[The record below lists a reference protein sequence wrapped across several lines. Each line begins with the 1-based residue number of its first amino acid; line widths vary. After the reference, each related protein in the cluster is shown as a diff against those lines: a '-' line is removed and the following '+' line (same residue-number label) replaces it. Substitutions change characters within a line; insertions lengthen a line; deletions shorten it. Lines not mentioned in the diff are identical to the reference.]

1 MIEIVSVN
9 VVESMAKIV
18 MSVAMVSIVAVS
30 EVWLFVEAV
39 LDVMAVISEASVLAV
54 HVMALVSEVVA
65 EAVVSEEQRV

>member
-9 VVESMAKIV
+9 MVESMAKIV
-18 MSVAMVSIVAVS
+18 MGIAMVSIVAVS

>member
-9 VVESMAKIV
+9 MVESMAKIV
-18 MSVAMVSIVAVS
+18 MGVAMVSIVAVS

-39 LDVMAVISEASVLAV
+39 LDVVAVISEAGVLTV

>member
-1 MIEIVSVN
+1 M
-9 VVESMAKIV
+9 VESMAKIV
-18 MSVAMVSIVAVS
+18 MGIAMVSIVAVS

-39 LDVMAVISEASVLAV
+39 LDVMAIISEAGVLAV

>member
-9 VVESMAKIV
+9 VVESMSKIV
-18 MSVAMVSIVAVS
+18 MGIAMVSIVAVS
-30 EVWLFVEAV
+30 EVWLFVETV
-39 LDVMAVISEASVLAV
+39 LDVMAVISEAGVLAV

>member
-9 VVESMAKIV
+9 MVESMAKIV
-18 MSVAMVSIVAVS
+18 MGVAMVSIVAVS
-30 EVWLFVEAV
+30 EMWLFVEAV
-39 LDVMAVISEASVLAV
+39 LDVVAVISEAGVLTV

>member
-18 MSVAMVSIVAVS
+18 MSVAMVSIVTVS
-30 EVWLFVEAV
+30 EVWLFIEAV

>member
-9 VVESMAKIV
+9 MVESMAKIV
-18 MSVAMVSIVAVS
+18 MGIAMVSIVAVS
-30 EVWLFVEAV
+30 EVWLFVETV

>member
-9 VVESMAKIV
+9 VVESMSKIV
-18 MSVAMVSIVAVS
+18 MGIAMVSIVAVS
-30 EVWLFVEAV
+30 EVWLFVETV

>member
-9 VVESMAKIV
+9 MVESMAKIV
-18 MSVAMVSIVAVS
+18 MGIAMVSIVAVG

-39 LDVMAVISEASVLAV
+39 LDVVAVISEASVLAV
-54 HVMALVSEVVA
+54 HVMALVTEVVA

>member
-18 MSVAMVSIVAVS
+18 MGIAMVSIVAVS
-30 EVWLFVEAV
+30 EVWLFVETV

>member
-18 MSVAMVSIVAVS
+18 MGIAMVSIVAVS

>member
-30 EVWLFVEAV
+30 EVWLFVETV

>member
-39 LDVMAVISEASVLAV
+39 LDVVAVISEASVLAV

>member
-1 MIEIVSVN
+1 M
-9 VVESMAKIV
+9 VESMAKIV
-18 MSVAMVSIVAVS
+18 MGIAMVSIVTVS

-39 LDVMAVISEASVLAV
+39 LDVMAVISEPGVLAV

>member
-9 VVESMAKIV
+9 MVESMAKIV
-18 MSVAMVSIVAVS
+18 MGIAMVSVVTVS
-30 EVWLFVEAV
+30 EVWLFVETV
-39 LDVMAVISEASVLAV
+39 LDVMAVISEAGVLAV

>member
-9 VVESMAKIV
+9 MVESMAKIV
-18 MSVAMVSIVAVS
+18 MGIAMVSIVAVS

-39 LDVMAVISEASVLAV
+39 LDVMAIISEAGVLAV

>member
-9 VVESMAKIV
+9 MVESMAKIMV
-18 MSVAMVSIVAVS
+18 GVTVVSIVSVS
-30 EVWLFVEAV
+30 EVRLFVEAV
-39 LDVMAVISEASVLAV
+39 LDVVAVISEASVLAV

>member
-9 VVESMAKIV
+9 MVESMAKIV
-18 MSVAMVSIVAVS
+18 MGIAMVSIVTVS

-39 LDVMAVISEASVLAV
+39 LDVMAIISKAGVLAV

>member
-18 MSVAMVSIVAVS
+18 MGIAMVSIVAVS

-39 LDVMAVISEASVLAV
+39 LDVVAVISEASVLAV